1 MNKIVVVNIVRF
13 ILLLVAQILLFN
25 NINFMGFVSPFPY
38 ILFIILY
45 PVNGNKSLLLISSFL
60 LGLLIDAFVN
70 SGGIHAAA
78 CVLLAYFRPVFFRF
92 SFGLS
97 YEYQVIRLNDTL
109 TPERFSFLLTF
120 ILFHNLILFVLEAF
134 QISFIWDVL
143 VRTLFSS
150 IFSII
155 TCIIIIQIIKP
166 NKR

>member
-1 MNKIVVVNIVRF
+1 MNKIVVVNIIRF

-45 PVNGNKSLLLISSFL
+45 PVNGNKSLLLVCSFL
-60 LGLLIDAFVN
+60 LGLLIDTFVD

-109 TPERFSFLLTF
+109 TLERFSFLLTF
-120 ILFHNLILFVLEAF
+120 ILFHNLLLFVLEAF

-143 VRTLFSS
+143 IRTLFSS

-155 TCIIIIQIIKP
+155 ICIIIIQIIKP
-166 NKR
+166 NK

>member
-1 MNKIVVVNIVRF
+1 MNKIVVVNIIRF

-45 PVNGNKSLLLISSFL
+45 PVNGNKSLLLVCSFL
-60 LGLLIDAFVN
+60 LGLLIDTFVD

-109 TPERFSFLLTF
+109 TLERFSFLLTF
-120 ILFHNLILFVLEAF
+120 ILFHNLLLFVLEAF

-143 VRTLFSS
+143 IRTLFSS

-155 TCIIIIQIIKP
+155 ICIIIIQIIKP
-166 NKR
+166 NKQ

>member
-1 MNKIVVVNIVRF
+1 MNKIVVVNIIRF

-45 PVNGNKSLLLISSFL
+45 PVNGNKSLLLVCSFL
-60 LGLLIDAFVN
+60 LGLLIDTFVD

-109 TPERFSFLLTF
+109 TLERFSFLLTF
-120 ILFHNLILFVLEAF
+120 ILFHNLLLFVLEAF

-143 VRTLFSS
+143 IRTLLSS
-150 IFSII
+150 LFSII
-155 TCIIIIQIIKP
+155 ICIIIIQIIKP
-166 NKR
+166 NK

>member
-1 MNKIVVVNIVRF
+1 MNKIVVVNIIRF

-38 ILFIILY
+38 ILFIIMY
-45 PVNGNKSLLLISSFL
+45 PVNGNKSLLLVCSFL
-60 LGLLIDAFVN
+60 LGLLIDTFVD

-97 YEYQVIRLNDTL
+97 YEYQVIKLNDTL
-109 TPERFSFLLTF
+109 TLERFSFLLTF
-120 ILFHNLILFVLEAF
+120 ILFHNLLLFVLEAF

-143 VRTLFSS
+143 IRTLFSS

-155 TCIIIIQIIKP
+155 ICIIIIQIIKP
-166 NKR
+166 NKQ